1 MNILEQIIA
10 NKKKE
15 IDELKAGTPVQRLE
29 KSKYFQRET
38 YAMSEFILSKAKT
51 GIIAEFKRKSPS
63 RGVINDHSTVEEV
76 TTGYFRSGASGLSVL
91 TDTTFF
97 GGSSSDLMRTRELNP
112 IPILRKDFIID
123 EYQVIETKAIG
134 ADVVLIIAAAL
145 SREKAKCLSR
155 LARSFNLQVLLEVH
169 HSAELSHLNE
179 FVDMIG
185 VNNRDL
191 STSIVDIETS
201 VRMAEDI
208 PKDFLKISE
217 SGIAT
222 PLIFSKLRKYGF
234 QGFLVGERFM
244 REPDPAV
251 AFSEFVNQI
260 LPEYDKN

>member
-10 NKKKE
+10 TKKKE
-15 IDELKAGTPVQRLE
+15 IDELKARTPVQRLE
-29 KSKYFQRET
+29 KSKYFQRGT
-38 YAMSEFILSKAKT
+38 YVMSDFILSKSKT

-63 RGVINDHSTVEEV
+63 RGVMNDHSTVEEV

-91 TDTTFF
+91 TDSTFF

-123 EYQVIETKAIG
+123 EYQVIETRAMG

-145 SREKAKCLSR
+145 SKEKAKSLSR
-155 LARSFNLQVLLEVH
+155 LARSNNLQVLLEVH
-169 HSAELSHLNE
+169 HLSELSHLNE
-179 FVDMIG
+179 YVDMIG

-191 STSIVDIETS
+191 GTGIVDIETS
-201 VRMAEDI
+201 VRTAEDL
-208 PKDFLKISE
+208 PKGFVKISE
-217 SGIAT
+217 SGIST
-222 PLIFSKLRKYGF
+222 PLIFNRLRKCGF
-234 QGFLVGERFM
+234 QGFLMGERFM

-260 LPEYDKN
+260 LPEND